1 MRRFLFL
8 AAAAVILSAASPSL
22 AQNVARIDVPPAGQQ
37 WVDNPALAP
46 AVTDPA
52 TRARMNAEI
61 VAAIAQANGDQDR
74 ARAAIAAIAARYQE
88 AASPQGARTRPG
100 PK

>member
-1 MRRFLFL
+1 MRRFVSLAV
-8 AAAAVILSAASPSL
+8 AAAILSAASPSL
-22 AQNVARIDVPPAGQQ
+22 AQNVARIDVPPPGRQ

-88 AASPQGARTRPG
+88 AAAPQGARTRPG

>member
-1 MRRFLFL
+1 MRKFVLL
-8 AAAAVILSAASPSL
+8 AVAAAILSAASPSL
-22 AQNVARIDVPPAGQQ
+22 AQIARVDVSSNAKQ

-61 VAAIAQANGDQDR
+61 VAAIAEAGGDQDQ
-74 ARAAIAAIAARYQE
+74 ARAAIATIAARYQE
-88 AASPQGARTRPG
+88 AAAPQGARTRPG